1 MAVSKKKLQL
11 RQAKDNI
18 IKVDNSPF
26 SGREAPVNMSRKKEI
41 DEPMYLLGG
50 EYNYPE
56 EVRSTNLGNSPAL
69 ATTNDV
75 DLARQIRSGVL
86 SQSAEASIKDSIYN
100 TPDSLVGY
108 ELARKEKVKMAG
120 LLSAGAPQRLTP
132 RIEMTDENYARE
144 MGRLAGKPLPP
155 PSANSGLPVYNL
167 PPNTNG
173 VVGGYQQENTEF
185 GPGGPYWNSMS
196 ERAKAEWFLRNGD
209 NGATVP
215 TGPNVPKVV
224 PNNVPTGPNRATV
237 PNVSGNGLLNQA
249 NKPLSI
255 AEEAV
260 ADGNA
265 QGDANR
271 SKEEQLSFMD
281 KIFNNPMLQ
290 RLMERSLYSQPTF
303 GGNFISEQASG
314 ERGLR
319 SMEAQSAER
328 QNKLNIAANKLQAT
342 TTEKKL
348 DRESVLEAARIKAGN
363 VSKGRIGSVEK
374 IATNYNK
381 ARQTQQLLSQL
392 KNLTPDGAIGGIIG
406 KGASFFTNI
415 AAAFNLNPES
425 TTSEKINDI
434 RATLLNLSRSETGKQ
449 LKSDADLLATA
460 FDVTGK
466 LTTTPNKFIAAI
478 KRLYEVQ
485 SNKVQVQS
493 QILKEYGVDPRPYD
507 SLRVVRK
514 TKS

>member
-56 EVRSTNLGNSPAL
+56 EVRPTNLGNSPAL

-120 LLSAGAPQRLTP
+120 LLSSGAPQRLTP

-144 MGRLAGKPLPP
+144 MGRLAGNPLPP
-155 PSANSGLPVYNL
+155 SPANSGLPVYNL
-167 PPNTNG
+167 PPDTSG
-173 VVGGYQQENTEF
+173 VVGGFRQENPEF

-196 ERAKAEWFLRNGD
+196 DEAKAEWFRTNKVVPNRTPVPNVHTGP

-215 TGPNVPKVV
+215 PGPNK
-224 PNNVPTGPNRATV
+224 ATV

-249 NKPLSI
+249 TKPLSI
-255 AEEAV
+255 AEEAI
-260 ADGNA
+260 AAGDA
-265 QGDANR
+265 KGDANR

-290 RLMERSLYSQPTF
+290 RMMERSLYSQPTF